1 MSEDHDSTPISEL
14 DESASLNAN
23 DEFIISTKDSNDVYS
38 SKKVKLSTVQNAS
51 GITVKEEG
59 TALTTNATSLNFV
72 GSTVTASGTGA
83 EKTITI
89 TESAGGGGGTNITY
103 INPHVLLDVGP
114 SLAQADT
121 GIVAAVNAWGTGKGA
136 WQTFS
141 IPSSVPSTAT
151 GILIRGE
158 TVSNDDNDI
167 QCNTKIYMRTSS
179 LSERVLSQSY
189 SPNNSDCSSADVN
202 SILVPYSSTIDFIYY
217 GKGVSTHNMA
227 KVYVD
232 GYLESTG
239 GGGGSGMK
247 YSGAESTVPITTSWA
262 DLNLSSHVGSNRA
275 YVMMKV
281 WGGQPA
287 TQFAIKPKDEVL
299 DPCYP
304 GDAGARGTIG
314 IYLLGDGSGC
324 GAIVSVITDENG
336 FVSVQ
341 GNVTTTTDVSWK
353 ILCYQ
358 VLS

>member
-51 GITVKEEG
+51 PAAGITVKEEG
-59 TALTTNATSLNFV
+59 TTLTTNATSLNFV

-89 TESAGGGGGTNITY
+89 TEPAGGGGEGGASWSSGWLAVGASGAGTTKILTHNLGTTDVVFAVYAADDSSGTGASQVTDDAQAHDNGSWSFIGSQIRNITNNQIY
-103 INPHVLLDVGP
+103 LQL
-114 SLAQADT
+114 
-121 GIVAAVNAWGTGKGA
+121 GTHYHI
-136 WQTFS
+136 WT
-141 IPSSVPSTAT
+141 STP
-151 GILIRGE
+151 
-158 TVSNDDNDI
+158 
-167 QCNTKIYMRTSS
+167 
-179 LSERVLSQSY
+179 SQS
-189 SPNNSDCSSADVN
+189 SWN
-202 SILVPYSSTIDFIYY
+202 
-217 GKGVSTHNMA
+217 GKFF
-227 KVYVD
+227 KVVA
-232 GYLESTG
+232 TAG

-247 YSGAESTVPITTSWA
+247 YSGAESTVPLTTSWA
-262 DLNLSSHVGSNRA
+262 DLNLSNHVGSNRA

-287 TQFAIKPKDEVL
+287 TQFTIKPKDEVL
-299 DPCYP
+299 NPCYP
-304 GDAGARGTIG
+304 NDAGARGTVG

-341 GNVTTTTDVSWK
+341 GNVETTTDVSWK